1 MYSKNENIFALFLH
15 KNVRFLKRSLIFRKI
30 KFIQTYSRHYLY
42 YILVIYNK
50 TVIEKYN
57 YLIYNK
63 LVCNNYFMIWHLDIY
78 YNPSIFSYL
87 CANFK
92 NMFQKIIN
100 GCVKVVQKLLPE
112 PFIFAVILTV
122 VAFIIAMPI
131 CHQTPLEVVEHWGD
145 GVWSLLAFAMQMA
158 LVLVCGSTLAAAPLI
173 KKGISWLASLP
184 KKPAGAIALVTGISA
199 LACWLNWGFGLIVGV
214 IFAKEI
220 ARKLRGVD
228 YRLLIA
234 SAYSGFVVW
243 HAGLSGS
250 IPLTMAT
257 PGAGL
262 KEVTRGAV
270 ENPVPITDTVLNP
283 YNLAM
288 VVLIIVAMV
297 AVNAL
302 MHPKGDKIVT
312 INPDL
317 LVEEAP
323 AKVEKGKTPAEK
335 MENSRILSWIIAVL
349 GLTYLVLKLF
359 FLGGAFDLGA
369 VIMLFLFLGIIL
381 HGTPLA
387 YVHAFTKAATGAAG
401 ILLQF
406 PFYAGIMGIITGVG
420 ESGICLG
427 SVISD
432 ACISISTPQTYP
444 LLTFLCA
451 AILNMFVPSGG
462 GHWAIQAPIMFTAG
476 ANLAVDPGLTGMAI
490 SWGDAWTNLI
500 QPFWAIPAL
509 AIAKLNAKDI
519 MGFCIIDL
527 VVSGVIICGGLLIW
541 AM

>member
-1 MYSKNENIFALFLH
+1 
-15 KNVRFLKRSLIFRKI
+15 
-30 KFIQTYSRHYLY
+30 
-42 YILVIYNK
+42 
-50 TVIEKYN
+50 
-57 YLIYNK
+57 
-63 LVCNNYFMIWHLDIY
+63 
-78 YNPSIFSYL
+78 
-87 CANFK
+87 
-92 NMFQKIIN
+92 MFQKIIRF
-100 GCVKVVQKLLPE
+100 CVKLVQKYLPE
-112 PFIFAVILTV
+112 PFVFAVILTL
-122 VAFIIAMPI
+122 VAFIIAMPM
-131 CHQTPLEVVEHWGD
+131 CHQTPVEVVEHWGN

-158 LVLVCGSTLAAAPLI
+158 LVLVTGSALAAATPI
-173 KKGISWLASLP
+173 KRGISAMAGLP
-184 KKPAGAIALVTGISA
+184 RTPAGAIAFVTGISA

-220 ARKLRGVD
+220 AKKLRGVD

-257 PGAGL
+257 EGSNLETVTKGALTHPIPIGQTIL
-262 KEVTRGAV
+262 APQNLIMVAV
-270 ENPVPITDTVLNP
+270 VN
-283 YNLAM
+283 
-288 VVLIIVAMV
+288 VAIV

-302 MHPKGDKIVT
+302 MHPKGEHVVAIE
-312 INPDL
+312 PSL
-317 LVEEAP
+317 LFEEDTKAEP
-323 AKVEKGKTPAEK
+323 KASTPAEK
-335 MENSRILSWIIAVL
+335 LENSRVLSWIIALL
-349 GLTYLVLKLF
+349 GLSYLVIKLF
-359 FLGGAFDLGA
+359 FKGGSFDLGS
-369 VIMLFLFLGIIL
+369 VIMLFLFLGVIL

-387 YVHAFTKAATGAAG
+387 YVKAFGKSVGGAAG

-427 SVISD
+427 EIVSN
-432 ACISISTPQTYP
+432 ACV
-444 LLTFLCA
+444 TFFCA

-476 ANLAVDPGLTGMAI
+476 AALGVDAGLTGMAI

-500 QPFWAIPAL
+500 QPFWALPAL

-527 VVSGVIICGGLLIW
+527 FVTGLIICSGLLLW
-541 AM
+541 A